1 MYYNLLYVFINFFLL
16 GIYLSVLQLDLFTA
30 FLWLLECTIIFIF
43 LLLLFFLNIKG
54 YTSVIYKNVFIL
66 FYTFI
71 FLYLI
76 VIDNYQ
82 EQAIWNSVNIFFYSL
97 LDNFFESL
105 YNSNNNDL
113 FGFLISY
120 YSLNGTEL
128 VIIGFL
134 LLVGSVICVN
144 FNKYS
149 KNISLQNYNSFLKV
163 FNFFEDFITFCFLR
177 KQDLI
182 NQGFTKAALKIF
194 FKK

>member
-1 MYYNLLYVFINFFLL
+1 
-16 GIYLSVLQLDLFTA
+16 
-30 FLWLLECTIIFIF
+30 
-43 LLLLFFLNIKG
+43 
-54 YTSVIYKNVFIL
+54 
-66 FYTFI
+66 
-71 FLYLI
+71 
-76 VIDNYQ
+76 
-82 EQAIWNSVNIFFYSL
+82 L

-120 YSLNGTEL
+120 CSLNGTEL

-149 KNISLQNYNSFLKV
+149 KNISLQNCNSFLKV

-177 KQDLI
+177 K
-182 NQGFTKAALKIF
+182 
-194 FKK
+194 